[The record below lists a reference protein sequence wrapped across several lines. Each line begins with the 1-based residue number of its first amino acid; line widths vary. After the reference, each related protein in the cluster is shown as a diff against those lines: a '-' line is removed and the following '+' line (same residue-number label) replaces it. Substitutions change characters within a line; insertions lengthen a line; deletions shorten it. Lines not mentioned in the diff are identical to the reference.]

1 MAHDQKTR
9 NAVRANYIKGLPL
22 NTAAQAE
29 GVPYATARAWKTK
42 AAEGGDDWDVVRNA
56 RRLTQGG
63 VDELTGQILQDL
75 AEQFVATIEA
85 MKTATDIP
93 PQSKAEMLAQLS
105 DSYVKT
111 IRAAGSANPKLNRLS
126 VAMDVIKELN
136 GFIGTNYP
144 KLREQF
150 VDIIDAFGPELV
162 RNFSA

>member
-9 NAVRANYIKGLPL
+9 QAVRAKYVQGMPL
-22 NTAAQAE
+22 NTAAE
-29 GVPYATARAWKTK
+29 LCGVAYPTARAWKAK
-42 AAEGGDDWDVVRNA
+42 AEQGGDDWDVARNA

-63 VDELTGQILQDL
+63 VEELTGQILQDL

-85 MKTATDIP
+85 MKTATDIS
-93 PQSKAEMLAQLS
+93 PQAKAEMLAQLS

-136 GFIGTNYP
+136 SFIGGQYP
-144 KLREQF
+144 KLREAF
-150 VDIIDAFGPELV
+150 VEVLEAFGPELV